1 MDSFAIDNKCVG
13 ANIRLYRIKAGYT
26 HKELSKIMLKE
37 HHLLCK
43 PATLKNYEVGGEKIP
58 AVMLNSIAAIVR
70 TDIDAFYEDATS
82 CVLLDNYTTGMVE
95 AFCMIRNRS
104 AQDSLLHTARMLG
117 KRK

>member
-1 MDSFAIDNKCVG
+1 MNSFEIDNNCVG
-13 ANIRLYRIKAGYT
+13 ENIRLYRIKAGYT
-26 HKELSKIMLKE
+26 IKELSKLMKKKHSLI
-37 HHLLCK
+37 CK
-43 PATLKNYEVGGEKIP
+43 PASIKNYELGNEKIP
-58 AVMLNSIAAIVR
+58 AVMLKSIAAIVR

-117 KRK
+117 KR